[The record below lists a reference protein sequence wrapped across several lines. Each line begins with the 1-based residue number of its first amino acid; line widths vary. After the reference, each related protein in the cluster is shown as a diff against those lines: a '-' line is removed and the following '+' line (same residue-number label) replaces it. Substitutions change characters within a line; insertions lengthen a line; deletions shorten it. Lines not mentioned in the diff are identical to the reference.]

1 MACSDRNRVR
11 RSGLTNAYQ
20 DPCSVSET
28 EWWIW
33 FGPVRH
39 YHRLPIRTCKQH
51 GGFGLVTPPITNPYQ
66 PSDLGRDLPSET
78 FTNLYHRDEGL
89 GDTEHIVSGIRH
101 PVAGW
106 RW

>member
-1 MACSDRNRVR
+1 MACSDGDPRR
-11 RSGLTNAYQ
+11 RSGLTNPYQ
-20 DPCSVSET
+20 DPCSLSET
-28 EWWIW
+28 GWWIW

-51 GGFGLVTPPITNPYQ
+51 GGFGLVTPPITNPYHAA
-66 PSDLGRDLPSET
+66 DLGAGLPRVT